1 MSLSKYDFILNILE
15 NNKLT
20 PSQNERVLKLF
31 SKEIKTDY
39 LTTDEIQSRLKL
51 IEEKLGIKKQ
61 KSIVYIPTAEIFG
74 ENFVPLTSEPS
85 KKNIEAS
92 AVKIGPYIYPSNLY
106 KFLFKYNQNPVL
118 KSTCH
123 EIDTNE
129 KEAIKNYC
137 ETQEYEF
144 DSHLE
149 NILNAYKIHEEI
161 WAPPFIKAL
170 IRGYLTGKDYEGNNL
185 EKGWSSDDIKI
196 NWSTESLRIWAS
208 QNINLPPNT
217 AQIIFRNQK
226 NRGFVFEGFN
236 SIITGRRVQTF
247 TELVLHFKNLFH
259 IRFDNSLHSILLR
272 QNEINEWDKEIDF
285 EIDENIFPK
294 NIELFTDLD
303 KLIQAYSILIKLIKE
318 QHSIN
323 TKPKVRLSFYEVNDT
338 VLLSIHHLDNKYNST
353 VEKTI
358 DRVGQTYTN
367 LIKFQINGLCN
378 FYLRADFGKEGYAEI
393 NLWNDINKIKTTL
406 VNFPGGVEH
415 ILEFPKK

>member
-61 KSIVYIPTAEIFG
+61 KSIVYTSTAEIFG
-74 ENFVPLTSEPS
+74 KDLFPLASEPS
-85 KKNIEAS
+85 KKNIES
-92 AVKIGPYIYPSNLY
+92 STVKIAPYLYPSSLY
-106 KFLFKYNQNPVL
+106 KFLFKFNQNPIL

-137 ETQEYEF
+137 ETQEYKF
-144 DSHLE
+144 DRHLE

-170 IRGYLTGKDYEGNNL
+170 IRGYLTGKDYKGNNL
-185 EKGWSSDDIKI
+185 ENGWSSDDIKI
-196 NWSTESLRIWAS
+196 NWATESLRIWAS

-236 SIITGRRVQTF
+236 SIITGKRVQTF

-272 QNEINEWDKEIDF
+272 QNEINNWSKEIDF
-285 EIDENIFPK
+285 EINENIFPK

-318 QHSIN
+318 QHTIN

-353 VEKTI
+353 IEKTI
-358 DRVGQTYTN
+358 NRVGQTYTN

-393 NLWNDINKIKTTL
+393 NLWNDKNKIKTTL
-406 VNFPGGVEH
+406 ENFLGGVEH
-415 ILEFPKK
+415 VLEFPKK